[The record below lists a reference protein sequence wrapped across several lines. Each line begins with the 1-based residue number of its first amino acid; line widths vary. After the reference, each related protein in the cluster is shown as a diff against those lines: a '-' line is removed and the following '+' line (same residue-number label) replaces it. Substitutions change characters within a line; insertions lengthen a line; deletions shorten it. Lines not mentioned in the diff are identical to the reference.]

1 MEVNSMNQSVSSDSA
16 KGVEPLLVQARTQ
29 IMKYLPRHL
38 DADKMIYVALET
50 VRSDSFLRQCEP
62 LSIVQAV
69 LEASQL
75 GLMLGNKLG
84 HAYLVPRRE
93 KKANNILKCQLL
105 IGYRGFIALAH
116 RTGKVSSIY
125 PAIVHSGDQFSLKL
139 GTGRQLIH
147 TPVLNPAK
155 RGEWIGAYAVVEF
168 RDGRTDFEWMTRQEI
183 EKVKLC
189 SDSATEAWSPW
200 RRFEDEMIKKSPI
213 RRMAK
218 RLCLSSED
226 MTLVEA
232 AVRDEY
238 REMGV
243 EEAQTILPATEGA
256 QRSLP
261 AAGSN
266 GRGNRTARPPIREPQ
281 RKADS
286 QPNNGHGSGQA
297 KPGDATSNQATAGSG
312 TNGTAPPNGTQSKP
326 ITLRGVIGPIEADAS
341 GSAIRH
347 NGNGVEYVVF
357 KIAHNGSAT
366 TVYSKRPEMVSEI
379 ARRQGREATVRLA
392 IVTDQSRGYHVLEGF
407 TEG

>member
-1 MEVNSMNQSVSSDSA
+1 MSTTPNSNQPKDLQS
-16 KGVEPLLVQARTQ
+16 LFFQARTQ
-29 IMKYLPRHL
+29 IVKYLPRHL

-50 VRSDSFLRQCEP
+50 VRADSFLRQCEP
-62 LSIVQAV
+62 LSVVQAV

-84 HAYLVPRRE
+84 HAYLVPRRD

-139 GTGRQLIH
+139 GTGRQLVH
-147 TPVLNPAK
+147 VPVLDSAK

-183 EKVKLC
+183 ERVKAC
-189 SDSATEAWSPW
+189 SESATEAWSPW

-226 MTLVEA
+226 MMLVEA

-243 EEAQTILPATEGA
+243 EEAQTALPATHDA

-266 GRGNRTARPPIREPQ
+266 GQGSRTAKRAIREPQ
-281 RKADS
+281 RKADAHGG
-286 QPNNGHGSGQA
+286 NGQTSGQA
-297 KPGDATSNQATAGSG
+297 LPGDASPKQLPAGSG
-312 TNGTAPPNGTQSKP
+312 ANGTAPPNGAHSNP

-341 GSAIRH
+341 GKTIRR

-357 KIAHNGSAT
+357 KIAQNGSAT
-366 TVYSKRPEMVSEI
+366 TVYSKRPELLPEI
-379 ARRQGREATVRLA
+379 ARRQGREATTRLA
-392 IVTDQSRGYHVLEGF
+392 IVTDNGRGYHVLEGF
-407 TEG
+407 TEE

>member
-1 MEVNSMNQSVSSDSA
+1 MSQSVNSNA
-16 KGVEPLLVQARTQ
+16 ARALETLLVQARTQ
-29 IMKYLPRHL
+29 IVKYLPRHL

-50 VRSDSFLRQCEP
+50 VRADSFLRQCEP

-84 HAYLVPRRE
+84 HAYLAPRRD
-93 KKANNILKCQLL
+93 KKSNTLKCQLL

-116 RTGKVSSIY
+116 RTGKVSSIFS
-125 PAIVHSGDQFSLKL
+125 AIVYRGDQFSLKL
-139 GTGRQLIH
+139 GTGRHLGH
-147 TPVLNPAK
+147 VPLLDPVK

-183 EKVKLC
+183 EKVKQC
-189 SDSATEAWSPW
+189 SESVSEAWSPW

-243 EEAQTILPATEGA
+243 EEAQAAVPAIREP

-261 AAGSN
+261 AAGPN
-266 GRGNRTARPPIREPQ
+266 GQGDRTAKPAICEPQ

-286 QPNNGHGSGQA
+286 QPNNGQA
-297 KPGDATSNQATAGSG
+297 NGLPKPGDPTSKQPPAGSG
-312 TNGTAPPNGTQSKP
+312 ANGTAPQNCAQSRP
-326 ITLRGVIGPIEADAS
+326 ITLRGVIGPIEADTS
-341 GSAIRH
+341 GKTLRS
-347 NGNGVEYVVF
+347 NGKGVEYVVF
-357 KIAHNGSAT
+357 KISDNGSAT
-366 TVYSKRPEMVSEI
+366 TVYCKRPDILPEI
-379 ARRQGREATVRLA
+379 SRRQGREAVARVTV
-392 IVTDQSRGYHVLEGF
+392 VTDENHQYHVLEGF
-407 TEG
+407 AEG

>member
-1 MEVNSMNQSVSSDSA
+1 MSPSVNSNPVQSI
-16 KGVEPLLVQARTQ
+16 ETLLAQVRVQ
-29 IMKYLPRHL
+29 IVKYLPRHL

-84 HAYLVPRRE
+84 HAYLVPRRD

-125 PAIVHSGDQFSLKL
+125 PAIVHGGDQFSLKL
-139 GTGRQLIH
+139 GTGRQLVH
-147 TPVLNPAK
+147 VPVLDPAK

-183 EKVKLC
+183 EKVKQC
-189 SDSATEAWSPW
+189 SESASEAWSPW

-243 EEAQTILPATEGA
+243 EEAQGALPAIRES

-261 AAGSN
+261 ATGSN
-266 GRGNRTARPPIREPQ
+266 GQRNQAAKPAIREPQ

-286 QPNNGHGSGQA
+286 QQNNGQASGQA
-297 KPGDATSNQATAGSG
+297 KAGNATPMQPPAGSG
-312 TNGTAPPNGTQSKP
+312 ANGTAPPNGAQSKP
-326 ITLRGVIGPIEADAS
+326 NILRGVVGPIEADAS
-341 GSAIRH
+341 GETLRS
-347 NGNGVEYVVF
+347 NGKGVEYVVF
-357 KIAHNGSAT
+357 KISHNGSAT
-366 TVYSKRPEMVSEI
+366 TIYCRRPDVLPEI
-379 ARRQGREATVRLA
+379 ARRQGREAVARVTV
-392 IVTDQSRGYHVLEGF
+392 VTDQNHQYHVLEGF
-407 TEG
+407 AEG

>member
-1 MEVNSMNQSVSSDSA
+1 MSTIPNPNQPKDLQS
-16 KGVEPLLVQARTQ
+16 LFFQARTQ
-29 IMKYLPRHL
+29 IVTYLPRHL

-50 VRSDSFLRQCEP
+50 VRADSFLRQCEP
-62 LSIVQAV
+62 LSIVQSV

-84 HAYLVPRRE
+84 HAYLVPRRD

-125 PAIVHSGDQFSLKL
+125 PAIVHHGDQFSLKL
-139 GTGRQLIH
+139 GTGRQLVH
-147 TPVLNPAK
+147 VPVLDQAK

-183 EKVKLC
+183 EKVKQC
-189 SDSATEAWSPW
+189 SESAGEAWSPW

-226 MTLVEA
+226 ITLIEA

-243 EEAQTILPATEGA
+243 EEAQSALPGTHEA
-256 QRSLP
+256 QRRLP

-266 GRGNRTARPPIREPQ
+266 GHGNRPAKPAIREPQ
-281 RKADS
+281 RKADAHEINGQTSS
-286 QPNNGHGSGQA
+286 QSS
-297 KPGDATSNQATAGSG
+297 PGNTSPKQLPAGSG
-312 TNGTAPPNGTQSKP
+312 ANGTTPPNGTHSNP
-326 ITLRGVIGPIEADAS
+326 ITLRGVIGPIEADSS
-341 GSAIRH
+341 GKTIRR

-357 KIAHNGSAT
+357 KMQENGSASMI
-366 TVYSKRPEMVSEI
+366 YCNDPELMPEI
-379 ARRQGREATVRLA
+379 ARRQGHEAVA
-392 IVTDQSRGYHVLEGF
+392 HVAVVTDKDRQYYVLSGFVEG
-407 TEG
+407 

>member
-1 MEVNSMNQSVSSDSA
+1 MSSKSNPNPPQELEA
-16 KGVEPLLVQARTQ
+16 LFVRARTQ
-29 IMKYLPRHL
+29 IVKYLPRHL

-50 VRSDSFLRQCEP
+50 VRADSFLRQCEP

-84 HAYLVPRRE
+84 HAYLAPRRD

-116 RTGKVSSIY
+116 RTGNVSSIY
-125 PAIVHSGDQFSLKL
+125 PAIVHQGDQFSLKL
-139 GTGRQLIH
+139 GTGRQLVH
-147 TPVLNPAK
+147 APVLDPAK
-155 RGEWIGAYAVVEF
+155 RGDWIGAYAVVEF

-183 EKVKLC
+183 EKVKRC
-189 SDSATEAWSPW
+189 SDSAGEAWSPW

-238 REMGV
+238 REMGI
-243 EEAQTILPATEGA
+243 EETQTAIPAIREP

-266 GRGNRTARPPIREPQ
+266 GQSSQAPKPPIREPQ
-281 RKADS
+281 RKAES
-286 QPNNGHGSGQA
+286 QQSNGHVVGSANSGDA
-297 KPGDATSNQATAGSG
+297 KPKQPPAGSEANS
-312 TNGTAPPNGTQSKP
+312 TTPPNAAQSKP
-326 ITLRGVIGPIEADAS
+326 ITLRGVIGSIEADAS
-341 GSAIRH
+341 GSTIRR
-347 NGNGVEYVVF
+347 NGKGVEYVVF
-357 KIAHNGSAT
+357 KISHNGSAT
-366 TVYSKRPEMVSEI
+366 TLYCRRPDMVPEI
-379 ARRQGREATVRLA
+379 ARRHGREAVARVTV
-392 IVTDQSRGYHVLEGF
+392 VTDGTHQYHVLDGFAEG
-407 TEG
+407 

>member
-1 MEVNSMNQSVSSDSA
+1 MTPSTSPNPRQDLQS
-16 KGVEPLLVQARTQ
+16 LLTQARMQ

-50 VRSDSFLRQCEP
+50 VRADSFLRQCEP
-62 LSIVQAV
+62 LSIVQSV

-84 HAYLVPRRE
+84 HAYLVPRRD
-93 KKANNILKCQLL
+93 KKANNVLKCQLL

-125 PAIVHSGDQFSLKL
+125 PAVVHSGDQFSLKL
-139 GTGRQLIH
+139 GTGRQLVH
-147 TPVLNPAK
+147 VPVLDQSK

-183 EKVKLC
+183 EKVKQC
-189 SDSATEAWSPW
+189 SESATEAWSPW

-226 MTLVEA
+226 MMLVEA

-243 EEAQTILPATEGA
+243 EEAQTAVPAIREP
-256 QRSLP
+256 QRALP

-266 GRGNRTARPPIREPQ
+266 GQGNRLAKPAIREPQ
-281 RKADS
+281 RKGGS
-286 QPNNGHGSGQA
+286 PQNNGQGVVPA
-297 KPGDATSNQATAGSG
+297 NPGDVKPTQPPAAA
-312 TNGTAPPNGTQSKP
+312 NGAVPPNGAHSNP
-326 ITLRGVIGPIEADAS
+326 ITLHGVIGPIETDAS
-341 GSAIRH
+341 GNTIRR

-366 TVYSKRPEMVSEI
+366 AVYSKRPELLSEI
-379 ARRQGREATVRLA
+379 ARRQGREATARLA
-392 IVTDQSRGYHVLEGF
+392 IVTDHNCQFHVLEGF
-407 TEG
+407 AEGKSSGH

>member
-1 MEVNSMNQSVSSDSA
+1 MSQTFNTNPVQSV
-16 KGVEPLLVQARTQ
+16 ETLLVQARTQ
-29 IMKYLPRHL
+29 IVKYLPRHL

-50 VRSDSFLRQCEP
+50 VRADSFLRQCEP

-84 HAYLVPRRE
+84 HAYLVPRRD

-116 RTGKVSSIY
+116 RTGNVSSIY
-125 PAIVHSGDQFSLKL
+125 PAIVHGGDQFSLKL
-139 GTGRQLIH
+139 GTGRQLLH
-147 TPVLNPAK
+147 VPALDPAK
-155 RGEWIGAYAVVEF
+155 RGDWIGAYAVVEF
-168 RDGRTDFEWMTRQEI
+168 RDGRIDFEWMTRQEI
-183 EKVKLC
+183 EKVKQC
-189 SDSATEAWSPW
+189 SESAGEAWSPW

-243 EEAQTILPATEGA
+243 EEAQAAVPAIREP

-266 GRGNRTARPPIREPQ
+266 GQGNRTAKHAIREPQ

-286 QPNNGHGSGQA
+286 QPNNGQASGHA
-297 KPGDATSNQATAGSG
+297 KPGNATPMQPPAGSG
-312 TNGTAPPNGTQSKP
+312 ANGTAPPNGAQSRP
-326 ITLRGVIGPIEADAS
+326 ITLRGVIGPIEADGS
-341 GSAIRH
+341 GKTLRS
-347 NGNGVEYVVF
+347 NGKGVEYVVF
-357 KIAHNGSAT
+357 KISHNGSAT
-366 TVYSKRPEMVSEI
+366 TIYCRRPDVLPEI
-379 ARRQGREATVRLA
+379 ARRQGREAVARVTV
-392 IVTDQSRGYHVLEGF
+392 VTDQNHQYHVLEGF
-407 TEG
+407 AEG

>member
-1 MEVNSMNQSVSSDSA
+1 MSQPVNTNPVHSV
-16 KGVEPLLVQARTQ
+16 ETLLIQARTQ
-29 IMKYLPRHL
+29 IVKYLPRHL

-50 VRSDSFLRQCEP
+50 VRADSFLRKCEP
-62 LSIVQAV
+62 LSVVQAV

-125 PAIVHSGDQFSLKL
+125 PAIVNGGDQFSLKL
-139 GTGRQLIH
+139 GTGRQLVH
-147 TPVLNPAK
+147 VPVLDPAK

-183 EKVKLC
+183 EKVKQC
-189 SDSATEAWSPW
+189 SESVGEAWSPW

-238 REMGV
+238 REMGI
-243 EEAQTILPATEGA
+243 EEQAAIPATDQTQRQLPPASLTA
-256 QRSLP
+256 QSRQAPKPSI
-261 AAGSN
+261 A
-266 GRGNRTARPPIREPQ
+266 EPQ
-281 RKADS
+281 RKK
-286 QPNNGHGSGQA
+286 QPTPNNGNVADRSTPAGAENGKTSQSPAPVASQPQSSATQNGRER
-297 KPGDATSNQATAGSG
+297 PGTTV
-312 TNGTAPPNGTQSKP
+312 
-326 ITLRGVIGPIEADAS
+326 RGVVGTSEPDAS
-341 GSAIRH
+341 GNTIHR

-357 KIAHNGSAT
+357 KMRQNGSANT
-366 TVYSKRPEMVSEI
+366 IYCNNPELMPEI
-379 ARRQGREATVRLA
+379 ARRQGHEAVARVA
-392 IVTDQSRGYHVLEGF
+392 VVTDKDRQYYVLSGFVEG
-407 TEG
+407 